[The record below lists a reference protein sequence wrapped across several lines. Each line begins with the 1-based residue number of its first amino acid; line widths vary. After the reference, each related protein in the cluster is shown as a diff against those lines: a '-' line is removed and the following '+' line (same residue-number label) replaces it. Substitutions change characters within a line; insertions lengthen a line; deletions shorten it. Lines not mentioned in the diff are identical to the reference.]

1 MLDPLDQSASQV
13 QIQMKDLQK
22 SQMKARF
29 VQQHGQM
36 HRAKQTNEDE
46 VVVIL
51 ELEVLS
57 QSLESFLLSPLG
69 SRFIDTNRGRCL
81 TPYTRG
87 FSPTFIDERA
97 LASNS

>member
-36 HRAKQTNEDE
+36 LRAKQTDEDE

-51 ELEVLS
+51 ELEMLS
-57 QSLESFLLSPLG
+57 QSLESFLLSEVAFSIPIGGQVWNPLYV
-69 SRFIDTNRGRCL
+69 SLGR
-81 TPYTRG
+81 Y
-87 FSPTFIDERA
+87 
-97 LASNS
+97 